1 MTKDN
6 RDEPDFSPKFMPYPG
21 IFATFEP
28 KDGSKMLPLHFDN
41 NQYFPDDPASRWIL
55 MLLVARNDLGVSIK
69 LQAPFVFA
77 PDSPDSERSLYRLSH
92 QAYFWRLTMAQLAE
106 VWGAFNRGAQ
116 SEVVIKA
123 VCNDPKVKAAQATV
137 VQLLS
142 HRSGTL
148 KPEDLMK
155 RCRVVTQHYYDNEGD
170 DWGNQLKSIPIAQP
184 AALVPDSGFAV
195 DVRYIVAD
203 EYIMSRLNMVGILN
217 RELHSESLQDIT
229 AKMLALVDACIE
241 AYVEARKK
249 NSHGTT
255 Q

>member
-1 MTKDN
+1 
-6 RDEPDFSPKFMPYPG
+6 MPYPG
-21 IFATFEP
+21 IFDTFEP
-28 KDGSKMLPLHFDN
+28 GSDSKLLPLYFDN
-41 NQYFPDDPASRWIL
+41 NQYFPDDLASRWIL

-77 PDSPDSERSLYRLSH
+77 PDSSDSERSLYRLSH

-106 VWGAFNRGAQ
+106 VWGAFNKGAQ

-123 VCNDPKVKAAQATV
+123 VCDDSKVKAAKAAV

-142 HRSGTL
+142 QRSGNL

-170 DWGNQLKSIPIAQP
+170 DWGKQLKSIPATQP

-203 EYIMSRLNMVGILN
+203 EYIMSRLNMVGVLN
-217 RELHSESLQDIT
+217 RELHSKSLQDMT
-229 AKMLALVDACIE
+229 AKMLALVDSCIE
-241 AYVEARKK
+241 AYIEGHRPGCCGKLKSVT
-249 NSHGTT
+249 SG
-255 Q
+255 